1 VTKVIVRA
9 EVKSV
14 DQWKEGFVSHAE
26 LFRDQ
31 KITVIHYGVGEGN
44 LVVACFETSDLDTFM
59 DVMNSPSSIDAMS
72 NDGIVEGSVEI
83 FVADMS
89 FEP

>member
-1 VTKVIVRA
+1 
-9 EVKSV
+9 
-14 DQWKEGFVSHAE
+14 
-26 LFRDQ
+26 
-31 KITVIHYGVGEGN
+31 
-44 LVVACFETSDLDTFM
+44 M

-83 FVADMS
+83 FVADKS